1 MGRFQSFADRV
12 RYPSLKTVF
21 ENQLFFRSGIAIVA
35 GIGVI
40 HARTT
45 RRLGPDRGRV
55 LVHPLIRLAAAVA
68 QQALD
73 RQGLT
78 NTSHSSLD
86 RQGLTN
92 TSHSYLIDI
101 ELFITIQRAQIDG

>member
-12 RYPSLKTVF
+12 RYPSLKSVV

-78 NTSHSSLD
+78 NP
-86 RQGLTN
+86 
-92 TSHSYLIDI
+92 SHSYLIDI